1 MGVTGFEHFVVGQV
15 FTSPPRTIDADAIK
29 AFAAQFDTQ
38 PQHMDEAAA
47 EGTLFGTLVA
57 SGWHTAALTMR
68 LMLDSAM
75 EGTSGRGLGVRMD
88 SITWSNPVYP
98 GDELHAVSEVMELR
112 PSRSK
117 PDRGLV
123 LLRTTTRNQHG
134 QAVQEM
140 NGLIMVLR
148 SNAVVDAARP
158 PA

>member
-1 MGVTGFEHFVVGQV
+1 
-15 FTSPPRTIDADAIK
+15 
-29 AFAAQFDTQ
+29 
-38 PQHMDEAAA
+38 
-47 EGTLFGTLVA
+47 
-57 SGWHTAALTMR
+57 
-68 LMLDSAM
+68 
-75 EGTSGRGLGVRMD
+75 
-88 SITWSNPVYP
+88 
-98 GDELHAVSEVMELR
+98 MELR

-148 SNAVVDAARP
+148 SDAVVDGARP